1 TPEVLLAVVDRLK
14 LTRNKEYV
22 RGYTSDSGTLRD
34 WAAKEMS
41 RNLSIYQG
49 QMGSQLIYVAYSARD
64 PTEAAQIANTLAEV
78 YKEQDYS
85 RSTGP
90 PGERTK
96 RYAQQLGELKGK
108 VDQAQKDVTAFHQR
122 NALIDDGSKTNVDLA
137 LLETL
142 EERLL
147 EAQ

>member
-1 TPEVLLAVVDRLK
+1 TPEVLSTVVDRLK

-22 RGYTSDSGTLRD
+22 RGYSSDSGTLRD
-34 WAAKEMS
+34 WAAKELG

-49 QMGSQLIYVAYSARD
+49 QMGSQLIYVAYSARE
-64 PTEAAQIANTLAEV
+64 PIEAAQVANAVAEV
-78 YKEQDYS
+78 YKEQDYA

-108 VDQAQKDVTAFHQR
+108 VDQAQREVTAFHQR
-122 NALIDDGSKTNVDLA
+122 NALINEGSKTNVDVA
-137 LLETL
+137 LLENL
-142 EERLL
+142 
-147 EAQ
+147 